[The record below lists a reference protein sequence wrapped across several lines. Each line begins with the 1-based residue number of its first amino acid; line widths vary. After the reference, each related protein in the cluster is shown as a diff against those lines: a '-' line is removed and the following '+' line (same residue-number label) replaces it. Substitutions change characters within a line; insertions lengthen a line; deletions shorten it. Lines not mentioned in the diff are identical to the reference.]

1 MPAYAAPQQPYT
13 PSPNAPVYFL
23 RTTVPPPPPALPVQA
38 HTIGYNPQP
47 DIEKLRKATKGFGTD
62 EKVLIEVLTR
72 VDPWQVDV
80 LSKGFEG
87 ATGKSLRRVLEKETS
102 GW

>member
-1 MPAYAAPQQPYT
+1 
-13 PSPNAPVYFL
+13 
-23 RTTVPPPPPALPVQA
+23 
-38 HTIGYNPQP
+38 
-47 DIEKLRKATKGFGTD
+47 
-62 EKVLIEVLTR
+62 

>member
-1 MPAYAAPQQPYT
+1 MPAYCAPQPAYT
-13 PSPNAPVYFL
+13 PNPNAQLFYL
-23 RTTVPPPPPALPVQA
+23 RTTIPPPPPAQPVQA

-62 EKVLIEVLTR
+62 EKALIDVLTR
-72 VDPWQVDV
+72 VDPWQVEV

-87 ATGKSLRRVLEKETS
+87 TTGKSLRKVIEKETS

>member
-1 MPAYAAPQQPYT
+1 MPAYSAPVQPYQ
-13 PSPNAPVYFL
+13 PNPNAQLYFL
-23 RTTVPPPPPALPVQA
+23 RTTIPPPPPAPPVQA
-38 HTIGYNPQP
+38 HTINYNPQP

-62 EKVLIEVLTR
+62 EKALIDVLAR

-80 LSKGFEG
+80 LSRGFEG
-87 ATGKSLRRVLEKETS
+87 TAGKSLRRVIEKETS